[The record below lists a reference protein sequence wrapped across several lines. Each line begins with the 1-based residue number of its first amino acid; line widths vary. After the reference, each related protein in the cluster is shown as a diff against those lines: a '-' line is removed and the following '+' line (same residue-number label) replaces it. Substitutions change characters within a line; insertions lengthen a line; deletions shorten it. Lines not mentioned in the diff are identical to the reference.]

1 MAPRARADCC
11 GQVVEHVVKHVVK
24 AVGTGN
30 NRHQRGVYIHYRGTV
45 HKEGPHA
52 SNV

>member
-1 MAPRARADCC
+1 MASRARASSC
-11 GQVVEHVVKHVVK
+11 GQVVKHVVK
-24 AVGTGN
+24 AAGTGN
-30 NRHQRGVYIHYRGTV
+30 NHYQRGVCIHYRETV